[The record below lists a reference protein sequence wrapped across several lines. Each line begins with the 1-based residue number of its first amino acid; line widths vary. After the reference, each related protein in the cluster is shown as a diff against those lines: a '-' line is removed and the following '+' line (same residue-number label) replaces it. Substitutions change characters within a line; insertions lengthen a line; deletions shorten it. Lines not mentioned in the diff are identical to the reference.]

1 MTRRLHRAVLATLA
15 TLGMLLFGSSVHA
28 QGYPSRPIQ
37 LIVPFPAGGVTDLL
51 ARIVAVRMGTELGQ
65 PLVVENKAG
74 ASGVLGSGIA
84 AKAAP
89 DGYTLLMGNISTLAV
104 NTATFAQLPY
114 DPSASFAPIGMV
126 GIQPLMIAVH
136 VDVPARNLGELIAL
150 ARSKPGTL
158 NFGTAGSSIQLAVEL
173 FDSML
178 GIRMTHVPY
187 KGSAPAIT
195 DLIGGQVQVLFDP
208 ISTLYPQVASGKV
221 RALAVTTRERSPA
234 APQVP
239 TVIESGVADYDVS
252 SWQGIVAPQGT
263 PPDVVLRLNTA
274 LAKVLALPEVKE
286 QFAKNGATASAS
298 TSQAFADFIKTETAR
313 WKQVA
318 QQAGIKPE

>member
-1 MTRRLHRAVLATLA
+1 MMRRPSAFLIVLATLA
-15 TLGMLLFGSSVHA
+15 ALLCSFGARA
-28 QGYPSRPIQ
+28 QSAYPNRPVQ

-51 ARIVAVRMGTELGQ
+51 ARIVAVRLGAELGQ
-65 PLVVENKAG
+65 TLVVENKPG

-104 NTATFAQLPY
+104 NAATFAQLPY
-114 DPSASFAPIGMV
+114 DPSASFTPVGMV
-126 GIQPLMIAVH
+126 AIQPLMIAVH
-136 VDVPARNLGELIAL
+136 PDVPARNLGELIAL
-150 ARSKPGTL
+150 AKAKPGTL
-158 NFGTAGSSIQLAVEL
+158 NYGTAGSSIQLAVEL

-178 GIRMTHVPY
+178 GIRMIHVPY

-208 ISTLYPQVASGKV
+208 ISTLYPQAASGKV

-239 TVIESGVADYDVS
+239 TVIESGVAGYDVS

-263 PPDVVLRLNTA
+263 PPEVIERLNTA
-274 LAKVLALPEVKE
+274 LAKVLALPEIKE
-286 QFAKNGATASAS
+286 QFAKNGATPSAS
-298 TSQAFADFIKTETAR
+298 TPPAFAEFIKTETVR

-318 QQAGIKPE
+318 QQSGIKPE